1 MIAIMVLLLP
11 LASAISSPSS
21 SALPELD
28 VNGLE
33 VVLTLE
39 DDIWTQEAWMDLET
53 RGLVPL
59 RVLSENSVLVWSEEG
74 ILPSSEFELRIAD
87 KAEWRGDGAGL
98 GMQGGLVKIVLEPRL
113 PVSAHQQIAASFDS
127 FGLDVVLPSS
137 YSAAPFDFITAL
149 PADVSIADFLSIQ
162 GV

>member
-39 DDIWTQEAWMDLET
+39 GDIWTQEAWMDLET

-87 KAEWRGDGAGL
+87 KAEWRGDGAGSVDTGAVGGGRPRMRGHRASRAHSRHL
-98 GMQGGLVKIVLEPRL
+98 QGRKRALAPRL
-113 PVSAHQQIAASFDS
+113 
-127 FGLDVVLPSS
+127 
-137 YSAAPFDFITAL
+137 
-149 PADVSIADFLSIQ
+149 
-162 GV
+162 